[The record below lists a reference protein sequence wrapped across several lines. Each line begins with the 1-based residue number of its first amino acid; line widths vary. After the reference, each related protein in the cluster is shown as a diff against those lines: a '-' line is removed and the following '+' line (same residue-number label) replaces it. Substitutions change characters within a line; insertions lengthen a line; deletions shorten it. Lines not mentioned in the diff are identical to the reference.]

1 MRATQRSRVAPA
13 CRFFRQTI
21 RLHCT
26 ATTWVRLVPTI
37 VISYR
42 RDDSKAIAGRIFDRL
57 EGHYGT
63 GRVFMDIDSI
73 PFGLDFREHIRDTL
87 QRCDILVAVIG
98 RNWLDVD
105 EDGRSR
111 IADETDWVRI
121 EIEAALAK
129 NIPVIPVLV
138 DGIRM
143 PKSSDLPD
151 SMRSFVF
158 RQAAEVDSGR
168 DFRMHMERLIRSMD
182 ELLDRQRP
190 QATPQSTVL
199 DPVSRMSREGGSQ
212 ERAQPEEIPERQGVK
227 QPHVADQ
234 APEGPQTLETLSL
247 SETLAMRWKQV
258 VCEVAGIVLLMLSIM
273 LSGGG
278 SDFRGGPGLI
288 LTAGLAAM
296 AYGVYLF
303 FSENP
308 NRGNKR

>member
-1 MRATQRSRVAPA
+1 MV
-13 CRFFRQTI
+13 
-21 RLHCT
+21 
-26 ATTWVRLVPTI
+26 TTWVRSVPTI

-57 EGHYGT
+57 EGHYGS

-121 EIEAALAK
+121 EIGAALAK

-190 QATPQSTVL
+190 PATPQPSVR
-199 DPVSRMSREGGSQ
+199 DPVSPTTREAVSRE
-212 ERAQPEEIPERQGVK
+212 RTRPEEIPRKAGGEATSCRRPGARRGTDRRAAILFRNSCDAMEASSLRSCWNC
-227 QPHVADQ
+227 PAD
-234 APEGPQTLETLSL
+234 ALDH
-247 SETLAMRWKQV
+247 A
-258 VCEVAGIVLLMLSIM
+258 
-273 LSGGG
+273 
-278 SDFRGGPGLI
+278 
-288 LTAGLAAM
+288 
-296 AYGVYLF
+296 
-303 FSENP
+303 
-308 NRGNKR
+308 